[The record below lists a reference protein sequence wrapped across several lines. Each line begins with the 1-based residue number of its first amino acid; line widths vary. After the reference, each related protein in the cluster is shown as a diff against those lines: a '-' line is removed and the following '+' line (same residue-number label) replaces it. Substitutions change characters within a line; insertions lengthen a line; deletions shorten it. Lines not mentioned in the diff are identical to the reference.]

1 MANAAEKGDWVDVRR
16 LLLAGPGLSL
26 PLVRVSRIDILNV
39 VLGLVE
45 HRSEGHCQRGG
56 NTSTAI
62 STHYWSPAT
71 CPFPLLVG
79 HSPLTPPP
87 GIDVG
92 TVLWGFSWP
101 ARKALHPIAPPPGA
115 DVHEEDDAGLW
126 LSALSG
132 DQASLRRQ
140 WPIGGRVL
148 RLHGPPERLRAWG
161 SGGSGPGATR
171 QRPPWE
177 GLLHFPCPT
186 KTLTTV
192 SETGGRTNA
201 KGFKWTQVMVRGQ
214 VRN

>member
-1 MANAAEKGDWVDVRR
+1 MALANAAEKGDWVDVRR

-71 CPFPLLVG
+71 CPFTLLVG

-101 ARKALHPIAPPPGA
+101 AREGAPPHCPTPRRRRPRGRRCWLVA
-115 DVHEEDDAGLW
+115 QCPFWRSSVAAKAMANRRAG
-126 LSALSG
+126 
-132 DQASLRRQ
+132 
-140 WPIGGRVL
+140 
-148 RLHGPPERLRAWG
+148 PE
-161 SGGSGPGATR
+161 ATR
-171 QRPPWE
+171 
-177 GLLHFPCPT
+177 
-186 KTLTTV
+186 
-192 SETGGRTNA
+192 SS
-201 KGFKWTQVMVRGQ
+201 
-214 VRN
+214 